1 MFALIQDGS
10 IVRYPYTLTD
20 LRLANPH
27 ISFATVPDDE
37 TLESHGL
44 VQVGFSSQP
53 VASYQQVV
61 EEGLPVFNQEL
72 NLWQQVWTVRDL
84 TPEELQQRTDSQAQN
99 VREERNLKLSQS
111 DWTQLAD
118 SPVDKELWAAYR
130 QALRDV
136 PSQVSFPWDVT
147 WPTQPE

>member
-1 MFALIQDGS
+1 MFALVQDNS
-10 IVRYPYTLTD
+10 VVRYPYTLTD
-20 LRLANPH
+20 LRLAKTN
-27 ISFATVPDDE
+27 ISFAGSPDDE
-37 TLESHGL
+37 TLASFGMVRVITVDRPVTTDQQIAEES
-44 VQVGFSSQP
+44 
-53 VASYQQVV
+53 
-61 EEGLPVFNQEL
+61 LPVFNQGRC
-72 NLWQQVWTVRDL
+72 QQVWTVRDL